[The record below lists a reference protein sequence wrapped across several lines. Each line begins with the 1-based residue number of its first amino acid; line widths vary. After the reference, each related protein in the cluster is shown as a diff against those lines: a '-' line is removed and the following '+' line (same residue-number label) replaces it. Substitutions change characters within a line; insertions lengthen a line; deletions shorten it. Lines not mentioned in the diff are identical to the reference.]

1 MAYNQDF
8 PQDFHNDED
17 SPASKATILGWMI
30 APALLFATLYL
41 SSVGPMVVVDDAA
54 DTGPNVSQVFSVR
67 YFS

>member
-1 MAYNQDF
+1 MAQDQNF
-8 PQDFHNDED
+8 QMDD
-17 SPASKATILGWMI
+17 SQPANKATVLGWMV

-54 DTGPNVSQVFSVR
+54 DTGTNVSQVFSVR

>member
-1 MAYNQDF
+1 MAHNQDF
-8 PQDFHNDED
+8 PMDDNQ
-17 SPASKATILGWMI
+17 PASKATVMGWMI

-54 DTGPNVSQVFSVR
+54 DTGTNVSQVFSVR